1 MALMNVNPT
10 RMELTKLKAGLQTSR
25 SGHKL
30 LKDKQDEMIRQF
42 MLIIRENQAL
52 RNEIEEELARIMKKF
67 SSAQLTMSYAG
78 LMEALMVPSKSVSV
92 TTGTKNI
99 MSIKTPT
106 VQVADSNSDIDLT
119 YGFAFTPSDLDG
131 AILSLSRLLPKLL
144 RLAELEKT
152 CDMLAGDIEKTRRR
166 VNAIEYVM
174 IPDYEETIHFV
185 NQKLDEADRSATIR
199 LMKAKS
205 MILEKEMKDRAEK
218 AAKLAAAEAK

>member
-10 RMELTKLKAGLQTSR
+10 RMELSKLKIGLATSQR
-25 SGHKL
+25 GHKL

-52 RNEIEEELARIMKKF
+52 RKEVEGELAQIMKKF
-67 SSAQLTMSYAG
+67 NTAQLTMSYAG
-78 LMEALMVPSKSVSV
+78 LMEALMVPSNKVSVSV
-92 TTGTKNI
+92 ATRNI

-106 VQVADSNSDIDLT
+106 IAVAEDSRGEIDLT

-131 AILSLSRLLPKLL
+131 AIISLSQLLPKLL
-144 RLAELEKT
+144 KLAEMEKT
-152 CDMLAGDIEKTRRR
+152 CDMLAEDIEKTRRR
-166 VNAIEYVM
+166 VNAIEYIM

-185 NQKLDEADRSATIR
+185 NQKLDESDRSATIR

-205 MILEKEMKDRAEK
+205 LILEKEERERARRSQPVE
-218 AAKLAAAEAK
+218 